1 MKRAQSYKS
10 FLSWT
15 GRDEE
20 PNGQPNA
27 YEPQPA
33 NDPQLL
39 RPTTSDTTGHT
50 SNGAPGITRTI
61 SSSGVPTG
69 HTKLHARLP
78 TVSANNRLYNH
89 RSSNN
94 IRQASAAFDDDSDF
108 ALFAPPF
115 YNRPP
120 YLPPSPSFTSL
131 LITTKQRFNLAS
143 GANTPD
149 SSENESSVDRASRFA
164 KESSAVERASS
175 VGPVAWSGAGGPSD
189 QPGSG
194 NGGEYYGFVMYLC
207 SSVIFALYVLW
218 AYLPSSALHYVGL
231 YYYPDR

>member
-1 MKRAQSYKS
+1 MKRAHSYKS

-15 GRDEE
+15 GTDEA
-20 PNGQPNA
+20 PNDHPNA
-27 YEPQPA
+27 YESQTTK
-33 NDPQLL
+33 DSQLL
-39 RPTTSDTTGHT
+39 RPTTSDTKGHT
-50 SNGAPGITRTI
+50 PNGAPGMSRTN
-61 SSSGVPTG
+61 SSSGVSTG

-78 TVSANNRLYNH
+78 TLSANRLYNH
-89 RSSNN
+89 RNSNT
-94 IRQASAAFDDDSDF
+94 IRQASAAFDDDSDS

-189 QPGSG
+189 RPGSG